1 MQPVQQCNECQKA
14 QLSHSSTPGRF
25 YLSIAEVTDTCT
37 VVIQTADL
45 IWPRSIRCS
54 PHPHLTYIQ
63 LPRDNK
69 PSSNNMANTV
79 NFFPCQTFSC
89 AFVPEWR
96 SYVTAHPVFISR
108 RTWMR
113 YASPRYCVCVC
124 TCKCIYVTAPP
135 VSSSCSVGWEYC
147 FLSAS
152 GAWKAPLLTSWPLS
166 APSCTKH
173 SADGLIQ
180 TAAQLRCQAWK
191 IYHPLCKNQ
200 PFKLYI

>member
-14 QLSHSSTPGRF
+14 QLSHRSTPGRF

-166 APSCTKH
+166 APIVHKTFCWWSYSNCCPVEMPGMENIWPFVQK
-173 SADGLIQ
+173 SAL
-180 TAAQLRCQAWK
+180 
-191 IYHPLCKNQ
+191 
-200 PFKLYI
+200 